1 MTMNIRRSIYWFA
14 ALVVVLLAVLLWHG
28 RNTLETPLAAPADT
42 NAAPSV
48 IGRTVAQSINATNK
62 PKSAQAASNVAI
74 APNPPRSPQPAA
86 PEGKSA
92 QVRDILNAN
101 DADIVFYGR
110 LEDQFSNGV
119 AGAEVNFSIQYENA
133 SDRGIK
139 RGQVAS
145 DGNGFF
151 TISGYTGANLGVMPK
166 KPGYALATTG
176 TSFRYSQIS
185 PGFFVPDANNP
196 TVIRMWKLQGA
207 EPLVSINQHY
217 KLHYTGEPI
226 NFDLLTGKVVPT
238 GGDVKITVNRAP
250 GVISGRNR
258 LDWSVQVEAV
268 DGGLMDS
275 GGQDRVVYAAP
286 DNGYQPSM
294 TLVFSTTA
302 PNKWA
307 GGFTQGLFLT
317 SRNGQVY
324 SKLGLSFDI
333 NDAPDGFMSITF
345 GGAANANGSRNWE
358 GDSNT
363 MQAAGQ

>member
-1 MTMNIRRSIYWFA
+1 
-14 ALVVVLLAVLLWHG
+14 
-28 RNTLETPLAAPADT
+28 LETPSATPTETKAAPTVA
-42 NAAPSV
+42 
-48 IGRTVAQSINATNK
+48 GQTVAQSTNAINK
-62 PKSAQAASNVAI
+62 PKSAQATSNVTI
-74 APNPPRSPQPAA
+74 APNQPRSLQPAA
-86 PEGKSA
+86 PESKSA

-119 AGAEVNFSIQYENA
+119 AGAEVNLSIQYENA

-139 RGQVAS
+139 RGQVTS

-151 TISGYTGANLGVMPK
+151 TISGYTGATLGIMPK

-207 EPLVSINQHY
+207 EPLLSINQHY
-217 KLHYTGEPI
+217 KVHYTGEPI

-258 LDWSVQVEAV
+258 LDWSVQIEAV

-275 GGQDRVVYAAP
+275 GGQDRVAYAAP
-286 DNGYQPSM
+286 DNGYQPGM
-294 TLVFSTTA
+294 TLIFSTT
-302 PNKWA
+302 PPHKWA
-307 GGFTQGLFLT
+307 GGFTQGFFLM

-333 NDAPDGFMSITF
+333 NDAPDGFMSIAF
-345 GGAANANGSRNWE
+345 GGVANTNGSRNWE
-358 GDSNT
+358 GDPNT
-363 MQAAGQ
+363 MALSQ